1 MSFKV
6 FSGIQMKSIFDLNI
20 LNLLTWGCESWSL
33 IKIPIKISVFHMRR
47 IRRMLRIKLSEVM
60 EDRIRNFK
68 VKRMFYNINTVEI
81 QMAKRI
87 LTFIGRVVRMEK
99 IKYQVG

>member
-1 MSFKV
+1 MR
-6 FSGIQMKSIFDLNI
+6 SIR
-20 LNLLTWGCESWSL
+20 
-33 IKIPIKISVFHMRR
+33 K
-47 IRRMLRIKLSEVM
+47 MLRIKWSEVM
-60 EDRIRNFK
+60 EDRIRNSK